1 MLMQK
6 YYDLLYKSKNY
17 KKETDYILKFIR
29 KYKPDAKSILDLGC
43 GTGRHDLLFS
53 RKGFNIPVL
62 KSPKKCIQL
71 PKKC

>member
-1 MLMQK
+1 MQK

-43 GTGRHDLLFS
+43 GTGRHDLVIFTQ
-53 RKGFNIPVL
+53 RI
-62 KSPKKCIQL
+62 
-71 PKKC
+71 